1 MPRRMN
7 SDAEQGLAHWL
18 EREGRRPEALSLY
31 ERVAR
36 ETPGS
41 FDAWYGVAQLA
52 SVLGHR
58 GEADSAL
65 ARIRGLEPAF
75 PDTAVLLALT
85 ALGAGCGPE
94 AVAFARRAQAL
105 DPHSDLARGL
115 LQRAEALATSRPAGP
130 LGRCPPRVF
139 VAPLPL
145 EL

>member
-1 MPRRMN
+1 MN
-7 SDAEQGLAHWL
+7 PDAEQGLAHWF

-31 ERVAR
+31 EQLAR

-58 GEADSAL
+58 DEADAAL
-65 ARIRGLEPAF
+65 ARIQGLEPAHS
-75 PDTAVLLALT
+75 DTAVLLALT

-94 AVAFARRAQAL
+94 AVAFAWRAQAL
-105 DPHSDLARGL
+105 DPPQRPGAGTPPAGRGARDEPSRRTPRGL
-115 LQRAEALATSRPAGP
+115 SASSLRGE
-130 LGRCPPRVF
+130 
-139 VAPLPL
+139 PLPL